1 MPASSSAPTDDAA
14 AARSVAKM
22 AIAGYMTVPVY
33 RAFHE
38 WLGRSEALGPMWKYW
53 AEGDRKSATASV
65 PDEVADALVV
75 HGTPE
80 QIRAHVQRYVDNGVT
95 TPALALLPV
104 PGLDPAGVA
113 EQIRAL
119 APNA

>member
-1 MPASSSAPTDDAA
+1 
-14 AARSVAKM
+14 M

-53 AEGDRKSATASV
+53 AEGDRKSATASI

-80 QIRAHVQRYVDNGVT
+80 QIKAHVQRYVDNGVT
-95 TPALALLPV
+95 TTAMLLLPV
-104 PGLDPAGVA
+104 PGQDPSAVA
-113 EQIRAL
+113 EHVRAL
-119 APNA
+119 APR